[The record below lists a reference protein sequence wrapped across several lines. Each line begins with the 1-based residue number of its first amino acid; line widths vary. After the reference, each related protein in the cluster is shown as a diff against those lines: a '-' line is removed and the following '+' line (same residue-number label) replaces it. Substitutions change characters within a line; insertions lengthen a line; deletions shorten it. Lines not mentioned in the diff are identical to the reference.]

1 MRPPRW
7 SVLAL
12 TAAMLL
18 PVTAAS
24 ATAKGYALSY
34 NPDRTVARWNPCQP
48 IHYRVNTT
56 EAPRGVGVM
65 RDLKAAIA
73 RVHKATGLTFVYDGP
88 TRVIPQQHYGWTAK
102 PGHFPPLVIAWAKRG
117 HVAGGSTLLEGTDG
131 VGGFTTRGWSD
142 GNVQHRTRIVSGYVV
157 LSTTPS
163 GTYAPGFGPG
173 VTRGELFLHE
183 LGHAVGLQHVTDT
196 RQIMYP
202 VVVTGARPSA
212 EYQAG
217 DLAGLRKVGRKA
229 GCIA

>member
-1 MRPPRW
+1 MPRARW

-12 TAAMLL
+12 TGAMLL
-18 PVTAAS
+18 PTTAATA
-24 ATAKGYALSY
+24 ATKGYTLSY
-34 NPDRTVARWNPCQP
+34 NADGTVDRWNPCQP
-48 IHYRVNTT
+48 IHYRVNATQ
-56 EAPRGVGVM
+56 APRGVGVM
-65 RDLKAAIA
+65 VDLKAAIA

-88 TRVIPQQHYGWTAK
+88 TKVIPQQHYGWTAK

-131 VGGFTTRGWSD
+131 VGGFTTREWYVGK
-142 GNVQHRTRIVSGYVV
+142 VHHRAHIVSGYVV

-163 GTYAPGFGPG
+163 GSYARGFGAG

-183 LGHAVGLQHVTDT
+183 LGHAVGLQHVADT

-202 VVVTGARPSA
+202 VVVTGARPTA